1 MMRRTIAALAASKQ
15 SGPYR
20 AKLKPPAMP
29 VVMTEKIAHVRCN
42 IRRKVLHGENQVF

>member
-29 VVMTEKIAHVRCN
+29 VVMTSLKFRIATHCVSN
-42 IRRKVLHGENQVF
+42 